1 MARVVGV
8 DIPNNKRMDI
18 ALTYIFGVGRNTATK
33 VCKDLGLDP
42 AMKAS
47 DLTEEQVTTLAKH
60 LQKEYSVEGQ
70 LRRESAAAW
79 PRWPWRTPPGP

>member
-42 AMKAS
+42 ALKAS
-47 DLTEEQVTTLAKH
+47 DLTEE
-60 LQKEYSVEGQ
+60 
-70 LRRESAAAW
+70 
-79 PRWPWRTPPGP
+79 